1 VAYVDE
7 VLADAPLIYWRLNE
21 SAGPKAA
28 DSSGSAIHGTYSAT
42 GITYGAAPLVAD
54 GTAVTLNG
62 NPGRITTGLPRLGDD
77 GDLTVEMWVRTTQT
91 GGNVSNGGL
100 ASAPC
105 LASRSTSSSLKAWVI
120 SIHTTGAIAV
130 QIGANYVTTR
140 GNTVINDGLP
150 HHVVVRIYAA
160 QQAPD
165 IYVDGVADTIVMS
178 NSAAQS
184 PTAPDITVGF
194 HPRASASSLM
204 GTIDEF
210 AIYPDLLPVARIA
223 AHHAAGA
230 VAPIPSTSGAG
241 VVGVAAGSGVSP
253 TLSTNGPAVVGVS
266 AGTGVT
272 PVAVAS
278 GAGVIGV
285 AAGAVAS
292 EVGVP
297 VTSGGGVVGVS
308 TGSGV
313 EPVVPVETSGA
324 GVVGV
329 AGRGVASIVLPP
341 DELEATSHTRVRT
354 TLADSVD
361 IDYLTAQSHT
371 TVITSAALSLDVTI
385 NPSTKRPDYTLLL
398 VDRYGWP
405 IVELDKASL
414 GTITRTRNGDGSFS
428 FSLDKDDPKLAEV
441 RQFSEVQVRIGNR
454 LVPGGWFV
462 ITDPAI
468 DNGREWKFQCAGLR
482 WHLESRRIG
491 KELPELLRNGDFTQG
506 EKYWH
511 AKWFK
516 GSAAEAPPHTQIVT
530 GDKAMEGGKALEV
543 TGVESVSKQSIQ
555 SNAIFLAN
563 RPFAGEDLDNGFVSG
578 GKKVI
583 TDAIKKISKGSA
595 VTVEGHTA
603 DADAGDGYA
612 LSVRRAEAA
621 KQVILAARPDLKVT
635 AIGKGETDQVAPNNT
650 EANQAKN
657 RRLVII
663 ATITSVGHR
672 QAVTQRITYTQPKSA
687 RRPMELLLDARV
699 NLIDYVGPS
708 KDGWLLYIDRRKA
721 AKPTEINDASHTTIA
736 EDFPVERWTTDGT
749 SINAPADGQPWI
761 FEVRLYPT
769 AGETRF
775 DQVSLRPNI
784 YTAWYGIT
792 RPEAIRNLVRHA
804 QDTTFHK
811 ADLNITTNCRPFG
824 PRSDFEYAWLD
835 RRTVDDAISEELRS
849 DTSPDFEIVVTD
861 HRRIATTWSNRGRR
875 THVPLKLGDIV
886 TDYSS
891 GLDGDKVASTAIVQA
906 SRQRGSKAEAI
917 VRTTRKDGLVLERLF
932 DAEQGSTDTVVRAQA
947 RAALRYGRTDVIR
960 SVTCDPDRTIWLM
973 ERIDLGDICP
983 VQVDDGG
990 LDGNGDYRIEAI
1002 ALDPNRHQLTYQLA
1016 AEGA

>member
-1 VAYVDE
+1 MASILLLTNDTAAAAYVRTKAAFETGGHVVTGSTAATTVGLDAAWGGGFDVIATVTIPTNHTVIYDWVKAKWQSGTPVLVGGAEAGAPNDSAIHLSRHLGLWPNPFTSAAANSAYAYLLRSVAAHPVTAGFSGNVQVLTALGVVARVVSYSGGPAAIYGAVLGHDSFATPLPYMSATDKSQALASGTAPARAVVCGWMFGQVIDYTDAGRQILAQSVDWLALKSNVVTVAAPSPVVTIAGVVSGPAAAGAVRAIAPAPTLVVTGEVTNVGSVNATAPTPVVSITGE
-7 VLADAPLIYWRLNE
+7 VLADDEI
-21 SAGPKAA
+21 
-28 DSSGSAIHGTYSAT
+28 TAT
-42 GITYGAAPLVAD
+42 
-54 GTAVTLNG
+54 
-62 NPGRITTGLPRLGDD
+62 
-77 GDLTVEMWVRTTQT
+77 
-91 GGNVSNGGL
+91 
-100 ASAPC
+100 
-105 LASRSTSSSLKAWVI
+105 SR
-120 SIHTTGAIAV
+120 
-130 QIGANYVTTR
+130 
-140 GNTVINDGLP
+140 
-150 HHVVVRIYAA
+150 
-160 QQAPD
+160 
-165 IYVDGVADTIVMS
+165 TIVR
-178 NSAAQS
+178 S
-184 PTAPDITVGF
+184 P
-194 HPRASASSLM
+194 
-204 GTIDEF
+204 
-210 AIYPDLLPVARIA
+210 
-223 AHHAAGA
+223 
-230 VAPIPSTSGAG
+230 
-241 VVGVAAGSGVSP
+241 
-253 TLSTNGPAVVGVS
+253 
-266 AGTGVT
+266 
-272 PVAVAS
+272 
-278 GAGVIGV
+278 
-285 AAGAVAS
+285 
-292 EVGVP
+292 
-297 VTSGGGVVGVS
+297 
-308 TGSGV
+308 
-313 EPVVPVETSGA
+313 
-324 GVVGV
+324 
-329 AGRGVASIVLPP
+329 
-341 DELEATSHTRVRT
+341 
-354 TLADSVD
+354 LADPVD
-361 IDYLTAQSHT
+361 VEYLTATSRT
-371 TVITSAALSLDVTI
+371 TITTSAALSLDVVV

-398 VDRYGWP
+398 VDRHGWP
-405 IVELDKASL
+405 IVELDKARL
-414 GTITRTRNGDGSFS
+414 GHLTRTRNGNGSFS

-482 WHLESRRIG
+482 WHLASRRIG
-491 KELPELLRNGDFTQG
+491 KELPELLRNGDFDDDQR
-506 EKYWH
+506 YWH

-516 GSAAEAPPHTQIVT
+516 GSAAEAPPHTTIVT
-530 GDKAMEGGKALEV
+530 GDKAMEGGKALEA
-543 TGVESVSKQSIQ
+543 TGVERVTRNSVQSD
-555 SNAIFLAN
+555 AIFIAN
-563 RPFAGEDLDNGFVSG
+563 RPYAGEPLANGFLPG
-578 GKKVI
+578 GEKI
-583 TDAIKKISKGSA
+583 IRDNIKNIAKGSA
-595 VTVEGHTA
+595 MTVEGHTA

-621 KQVILAARPDLKVT
+621 REVILKARPDLKVT
-635 AIGKGETDQVAPNNT
+635 AVGKGETEQVAPNNT

-708 KDGWLLYIDRRKA
+708 KDGWLLYIDRRRA
-721 AKPTEINDASHTTIA
+721 SKPGEINDSSHTTIA

-749 SINAPADGQPWI
+749 SINVPADGQPWI

-769 AGETRF
+769 AGKTRF
-775 DQVSLRPNI
+775 DQISLRPSI

-792 RPEAIRNLVRHA
+792 RPEAIRNLVQHA
-804 QDTTFHK
+804 QDTEFHK
-811 ADLNITTNCRPFG
+811 ADLNISTNCRPFG

-849 DTSPDFEIVVTD
+849 DSSPDFEIVVTD

-906 SRQRGSKAEAI
+906 SRQRGSKGEAI

-990 LDGNGDYRIEAI
+990 LDGNGDYRIEQI

-1016 AEGA
+1016 VEG